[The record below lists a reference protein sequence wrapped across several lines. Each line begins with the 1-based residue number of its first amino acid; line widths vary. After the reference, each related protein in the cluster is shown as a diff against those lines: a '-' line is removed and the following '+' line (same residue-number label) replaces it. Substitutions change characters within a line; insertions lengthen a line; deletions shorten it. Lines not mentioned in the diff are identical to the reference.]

1 MVDGNSRQDLF
12 KQAQLRYRRDASK
25 PEGRIDDLAEMVDFG
40 RPIGT
45 DDSRI
50 LAVDNPKARVGEGA
64 KDSNDCDQD
73 SYTGP
78 LYALE
83 GYDGF
88 LYAPQAL
95 PMELQLQLAHQ
106 AVSSYCERPHKTNIG
121 LVEPKPF
128 EIDNPGMSMWELWK
142 HENGFPS
149 RLAEDGSFCALLT
162 TFGKDRRFY
171 RSFAKL
177 SWATMGYNYDW
188 TARAYHDDD
197 RSPIP
202 TDLVRLSQY
211 FASAERRWRTRT
223 GSDRHDDP
231 PSSDGSAADASNN
244 AASRFQPSACIVN
257 YYTSKSIMGGHRDDS
272 ELAVH
277 QPIVSF
283 SVGRPAVFLLGGP
296 TRSDPATP
304 VLVRPGDV
312 MMMGGATRLNYH
324 AMARLLP
331 ADGLPPPAMMA
342 QAAAGSGSVPTEG
355 APAPSA
361 APPPLCTPVP
371 ETEMGALRKFLGSH
385 RININL
391 RQVYP

>member
-1 MVDGNSRQDLF
+1 MSDDSSRHDLF

-25 PEGRIDDLAEMVDFG
+25 PEGRIDDLADMVDFG
-40 RPIGT
+40 RAIGT
-45 DDSRI
+45 TDSRI
-50 LAVDNPKARVGEGA
+50 HALDLKERARSDEGA
-64 KDSNDCDQD
+64 NDSSDCEQD
-73 SYTGP
+73 SYSEP
-78 LYALE
+78 LYTLE

-95 PMELQLQLAHQ
+95 PLELQLQLAYQ
-106 AVSSYCERPHKTNIG
+106 AVSAYCEPPHKTNID

-128 EIDNPGMSMWELWK
+128 EIDNSSMSMWELWK
-142 HENGFPS
+142 QENGFPS
-149 RLAEDGSFCALLT
+149 RREPAGNGTARLP

-171 RSFAKL
+171 KSFAKL

-202 TDLVRLSQY
+202 GDLARLSQY
-211 FASAERRWRTRT
+211 FASAERQWRDAQDGDNETAL
-223 GSDRHDDP
+223 P
-231 PSSDGSAADASNN
+231 SDGCADAS
-244 AASRFQPSACIVN
+244 AAGPFQPSACIVN
-257 YYTSKSIMGGHRDDS
+257 YYSSKSIMGGHRDDS
-272 ELAVH
+272 EPAIR

-283 SVGRPAVFLLGGP
+283 SMGRPAVFLLGGP
-296 TRSDPATP
+296 TRDDPVTP
-304 VLVRPGDV
+304 LLVRPGDV

-331 ADGLPPPAMMA
+331 RDGVPPARPG
-342 QAAAGSGSVPTEG
+342 GSNEG
-355 APAPSA
+355 DSA
-361 APPPLCTPVP
+361 APKLHMPVP
-371 ETEMGALRKFLGSH
+371 EDEIDALRAFLASH